1 MAHRHFVW
9 ISGRSTVSRSLML
22 IQWHE
27 LTTLLIE
34 VVYLG
39 YVVGGGKVKP
49 TRSKIQAVKDFPR
62 PKTKTDVRA
71 FLELSGYYRKFIPN
85 YAEIAAPLSDLTR
98 KVALQVISWT
108 DQCSKAFVELKD
120 RLCSLPVLRSP
131 DLSKPF
137 VVPTV
142 ASERG
147 IGAVLSQEG
156 SDGEHPVACIS
167 RKLRPRESKYATIEK
182 ECLAIVWAVQT
193 LRVYLFGQCFTIQT
207 DHHPLQW
214 LQQMKDKNRPAGV
227 FHCNLT
233 SSRLTIVKEKRTIT
247 RTHALS
253 RLLP

>member
-1 MAHRHFVW
+1 M
-9 ISGRSTVSRSLML
+9 
-22 IQWHE
+22 
-27 LTTLLIE
+27 TTLLIE